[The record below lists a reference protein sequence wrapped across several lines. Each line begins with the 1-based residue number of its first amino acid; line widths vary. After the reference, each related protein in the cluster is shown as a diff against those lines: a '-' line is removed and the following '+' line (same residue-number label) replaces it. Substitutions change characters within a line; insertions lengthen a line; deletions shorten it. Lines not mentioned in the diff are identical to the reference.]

1 VIKHQR
7 GLIFFSLPSSSPTNT
22 NPFQVQESKSNTNPF
37 QDQESK
43 SNNDSKLPHLLF
55 KKIGPL
61 FHSKKPKLT
70 QFLSG
75 LSFNLLIASGTMG
88 CLKLRRKGGE
98 I

>member
-1 VIKHQR
+1 MIRNFLKIKIKIKIKHKP
-7 GLIFFSLPSSSPTNT
+7 I
-22 NPFQVQESKSNTNPF
+22 NTNPF

-70 QFLSG
+70 QFLSE